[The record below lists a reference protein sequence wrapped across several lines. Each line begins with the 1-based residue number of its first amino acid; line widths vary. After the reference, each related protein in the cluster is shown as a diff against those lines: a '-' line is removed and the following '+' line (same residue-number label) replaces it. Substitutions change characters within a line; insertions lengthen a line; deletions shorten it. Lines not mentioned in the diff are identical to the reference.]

1 MLRGYRVHVI
11 LNEIIILQKH
21 ELMRWLFFG
30 RGGGGWCYKKV
41 FVEKCYELISK
52 EHL

>member
-1 MLRGYRVHVI
+1 MLRGYRVYVI

-21 ELMRWLFFG
+21 ELMRWLFLE
-30 RGGGGWCYKKV
+30 GGGWCYKKV